1 MGFIIDMARNY
12 KKYII
17 YQEGYKLAIELYKLA
32 EKFPAHEQNNLIS
45 QIRRAAVSI
54 PVNIAEGSAK
64 KSHKEFLNFLN
75 IAYGS
80 SKELAVLID
89 LSKDVGYID
98 GNMHKLISDQID
110 KFNRQ
115 IFLFTR
121 HVEKRHGLPRFFQ
134 RYKKGIEENKP

>member
-1 MGFIIDMARNY
+1 MARNY
-12 KKYII
+12 KDYII
-17 YQEGYKLAIELYKLA
+17 YKEGYRLAIEFYKLT
-32 EKFPAHEQNNLIS
+32 EKFPANEQNNLIS

-89 LSKDVGYID
+89 LSKDIGYINED
-98 GNMHKLISDQID
+98 LHKKISDWID
-110 KFNRQ
+110 RFNRQ

-134 RYKKGIEENKP
+134 RYKKQIEDESKA

>member
-1 MGFIIDMARNY
+1 MARNY
-12 KKYII
+12 KKYKI
-17 YQEGYKLAIELYKLA
+17 YKLAYELAIALYSLT

-64 KSHKEFLNFLN
+64 KSSKEFLNFLN

-89 LSKDVGYID
+89 LSKDIGYID
-98 GNMHKLISDQID
+98 KKKHSSISDQID
-110 KFNRQ
+110 MFNQ
-115 IFLFTR
+115 KIFLFIR
-121 HVEKRHGLPRFFQ
+121 SVEKRTGTTFFQ
-134 RYKKGIEENKP
+134 KFNKNMKEKKDEKK